1 MAHGQSDD
9 EERIAVHPRR
19 LSVHRFRERPSLGR
33 RGTVALAVV
42 LFIGVFMLRQSRA
55 NIADAGEILFVLP
68 IALLA
73 VEFGFRGGLTGAL
86 VALALVVRFDMASE
100 DTIARG
106 QVYLGRAIAF
116 LVLGTLLGA
125 FVDRRRTLEAEISR
139 YYAGSLDLLAT
150 ADLHGTLIRVN
161 PSWER
166 VLGHSPQTLRSRP
179 FVEFVHPDDREAMLA
194 ETTSLASG
202 SRDTA
207 EFQNRCRARDGS
219 YRWFEWSAYGS
230 PGQGVIQVVARDV
243 SVQHDAE
250 LQLADSARLL
260 EAKVAEKTREL
271 NDARAEILQRL
282 AVAAE
287 YRDDDTFQHT
297 ERVGAA
303 AAEIGG
309 SLGLST
315 EQIEFLREAAPLHDV
330 GKLAISDSI
339 LLKPG
344 N

>member
-1 MAHGQSDD
+1 MKNASPYIRVGYPCTVFGRGQ
-9 EERIAVHPRR
+9 A
-19 LSVHRFRERPSLGR
+19 FGR

-42 LFIGVFMLRQSRA
+42 LFVGVFMLRQSGA

-150 ADLHGTLIRVN
+150 ADLDGTLIRVN

-166 VLGHSPQTLRSRP
+166 VLGHSPQTLCSRP
-179 FVEFVHPDDREAMLA
+179 FVEFVHPDDREATLA

-230 PGQGVIQVVARDV
+230 PNQGVIEVVARDV
-243 SVQHDAE
+243 SVQHDAVE
-250 LQLADSARLL
+250 CRARSA
-260 EAKVAEKTREL
+260 TGSC
-271 NDARAEILQRL
+271 
-282 AVAAE
+282 
-287 YRDDDTFQHT
+287 RDWCG
-297 ERVGAA
+297 R
-303 AAEIGG
+303 
-309 SLGLST
+309 S
-315 EQIEFLREAAPLHDV
+315 RRR
-330 GKLAISDSI
+330 
-339 LLKPG
+339 
-344 N
+344 